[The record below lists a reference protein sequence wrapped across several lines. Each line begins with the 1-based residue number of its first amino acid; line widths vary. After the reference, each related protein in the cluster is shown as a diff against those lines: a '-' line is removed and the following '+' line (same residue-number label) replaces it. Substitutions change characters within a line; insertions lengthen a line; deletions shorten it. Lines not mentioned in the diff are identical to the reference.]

1 MSYYQYINNIISGT
15 AFFKTD
21 SGVVFEFTPIDASL
35 YPDNVGFGDVDA
47 VAIIDIPSSLL
58 NHLFYIQLKDKLDI
72 TNLNI
77 EKIQKYGINS
87 LYKFNFLYSSSI
99 ISNSYFFTNKYQ
111 NIPLVNDYLTY
122 LAFSRLGSQDINVL
136 LNKNELYQTTLN
148 MDTAFNRSI
157 NNNIGY
163 TRIGSPTQY
172 FLTNDLS
179 NPYAH
184 STKQLV
190 TGMLTIANPI
200 RKNIFL
206 NNLIDQSLNNTQNLY
221 WIPFHSG
228 DKMSIVINYISADP
242 KINPRS
248 YKIILNCL
256 ASFIFPDYVS
266 NVGYNPNGNL
276 DPFHVL
282 LLLNNMLVNSGL
294 DPVQN
299 IDASFVSSFNSFGRN
314 YLDEDP
320 NIQLIAIFKKIGFLL
335 NPMDFYYKL
344 FLSKVSQ
351 PSNLFVDASGNGI
364 LMNNG
369 INRSF
374 QYIFLNSPI
383 TQNLYP
389 SLRSI
394 KRDLLTSS
402 YNLYPTLNDI
412 KDIQCDLNFDSSQN
426 FIIRIYTRPNYT
438 VIDDIIDNSL
448 NVNDTFYG
456 NFYDSDISGIV
467 NGDYATYHL
476 IDLFSYWNKLV
487 RTEFNQPTYYPNIGN
502 TILTTYGEQQIL
514 SICIL
519 TYDINANIGIKNI
532 VVTYK

>member
-1 MSYYQYINNIISGT
+1 MSYYQYINNIIHGT
-15 AFFKTD
+15 AFFNTD
-21 SGVVFEFTPIDASL
+21 SGVVFEFTPVDISV
-35 YPDNVGFGDVDA
+35 YPDNVGFGDVSA
-47 VAIIDIPSSLL
+47 VSIIDIPSSLL
-58 NHLFYIQLKDKLDI
+58 NNLFYIQLTDRLDI
-72 TNLNI
+72 TNVNI
-77 EKIQKYGINS
+77 KKYGINS
-87 LYKFNFLYSSSI
+87 LYKFNLLFSSSI
-99 ISNSYFFTNKYQ
+99 ISNSDFFLNKSI
-111 NIPLVNDYLTY
+111 NLSLANDYLTY
-122 LAFSRLGSQDINVL
+122 LAYSRTGTTNVDVL
-136 LNKNELYQTTLN
+136 SNKNDLYQAVID
-148 MDTAFNRSI
+148 MDKGFNQYI
-157 NNNIGY
+157 NNNITY
-163 TRIGSPTQY
+163 LRIGSPSQY
-172 FLTNDLS
+172 FLSNDLT

-206 NNLIDQSLNNTQNLY
+206 NNLIDQSFNNTQNLY

-228 DKMSIVINYISADP
+228 DKMSIVIKYVSVDSNI
-242 KINPRS
+242 KTRS

-256 ASFIFPDYVS
+256 ASFIFPNYVS

-276 DPFHVL
+276 DPFYVL
-282 LLLNNMLVNSGL
+282 LLLNNMLINSGSN
-294 DPVQN
+294 PIQN
-299 IDASFVSSFNSFGRN
+299 INASFISAFNSFGMN
-314 YLDEDP
+314 YTDNDP
-320 NIQLIAIFKKIGFLL
+320 NTKLIALFKKIGFVL

-344 FLSKVSQ
+344 FISNINQ
-351 PSNLFVDASGNGI
+351 PSNVMIDSSGNGY

-369 INRSF
+369 INLSF
-374 QYIFLNSPI
+374 QYIFLNSTI

-412 KDIQCDLNFDSSQN
+412 KDIQCDLNFVSSQH

-438 VIDDIIDNSL
+438 IIDNVIDNSF
-448 NVNDTFYG
+448 NVNDSFYG
-456 NFYDSDISGIV
+456 NFYDSDISGII
-467 NGDYATYHL
+467 NREYTTYHL
-476 IDLFSYWNKLV
+476 TDLFSYWNLLI
-487 RTEFNQPTYYPNIGN
+487 RSEFNQPTFYPNIGS
-502 TILTTYGEQQIL
+502 TILTTYGQQQIL

>member
-1 MSYYQYINNIISGT
+1 MSYYQYINNIIRGT

-21 SGVVFEFTPIDASL
+21 SGVVFEFTPFDTAV
-35 YPDNVGFGDVDA
+35 YPDNVGFGDVSA

-58 NHLFYIQLKDKLDI
+58 NNLFYIQLSDKLDI
-72 TNLNI
+72 TDINI
-77 EKIQKYGINS
+77 QKIQKYGINS
-87 LYKFNFLYSSSI
+87 LYKFNFLYSNSI
-99 ISNSYFFTNKYQ
+99 ISNSSFFTNKYQ
-111 NIPLVNDYLTY
+111 NVQLVNDYLTY
-122 LAFSRLGSQDINVL
+122 LAYSRTGFADMNVL
-136 LNKNELYQTTLN
+136 LNKNELYQTAVD
-148 MDTAFNRSI
+148 MDQAFNRSI

-172 FLTNDLS
+172 FLSNDLS

-190 TGMLTIANPI
+190 TGMLTIAKPI

-206 NNLIDQSLNNTQNLY
+206 NNLIDQSFNNTQNLY
-221 WIPFHSG
+221 WVPFHYG
-228 DKMSIVINYISADP
+228 DKMSVVINYISSDS
-242 KINPRS
+242 KIKPRR

-256 ASFIFPDYVS
+256 DSFIFPNNVS

-294 DPVQN
+294 NPVQM
-299 IDASFVSSFNSFGRN
+299 IDASFVSEFNSFGRN

-344 FLSKVSQ
+344 FLSKIKQ
-351 PSNLFVDASGNGI
+351 PSNIITDASGNGV

-374 QYIFLNSPI
+374 QYIFLNSTI
-383 TQNLYP
+383 TTNLYP

-394 KRDLLTSS
+394 KRDLLSSS

-412 KDIQCDLNFDSSQN
+412 KDIQCDLNFNSSQH
-426 FIIRIYTRPNYT
+426 FIIRIYTRPN
-438 VIDDIIDNSL
+438 
-448 NVNDTFYG
+448 
-456 NFYDSDISGIV
+456 
-467 NGDYATYHL
+467 
-476 IDLFSYWNKLV
+476 
-487 RTEFNQPTYYPNIGN
+487 
-502 TILTTYGEQQIL
+502 
-514 SICIL
+514 
-519 TYDINANIGIKNI
+519 
-532 VVTYK
+532 